1 MKVHHV
7 LHIGGYVGEEAPLY
21 KQMGIDFTFVEP
33 VPEYADVIRSNGH
46 KVIEVAVG
54 KVGEIDF
61 YKRKYASSY
70 LYGKKMRG
78 SPLIKVKGVKLST
91 IQEENHR
98 VYDMLVIDAQGAT
111 LDILKSGM
119 LDDFEYI
126 VCEASQ
132 KPRYDGEAPMQEI
145 IDYMTSKNFELIYPF
160 KHVGHDIFDL
170 VFIRG
175 E

>member
-1 MKVHHV
+1 MKVNHV

-21 KQMGIDFTFVEP
+21 KQMGVDFTFVEP

-61 YKRKYASSY
+61 YKKKYASSY
-70 LYGKKMRG
+70 LSGKKMRG
-78 SPLIKVKGVKLST
+78 SPIIKVNGVTLKE
-91 IQEENHR
+91 IQEQNGK

-119 LDDFEYI
+119 LEDFKYI

-132 KPRYDGEAPMQEI
+132 KPRYDGEAPMQKI
-145 IDYMTSKNFELIYPF
+145 IDYMIENKFELIYPF

-170 VFIRG
+170 VFIRSY
-175 E
+175 